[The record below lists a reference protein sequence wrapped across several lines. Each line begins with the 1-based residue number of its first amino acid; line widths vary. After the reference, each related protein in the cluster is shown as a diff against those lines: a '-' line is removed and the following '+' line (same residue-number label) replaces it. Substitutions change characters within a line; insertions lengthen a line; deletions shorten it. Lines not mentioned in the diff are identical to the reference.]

1 MNQPDV
7 KNCPDATILED
18 FLLGRLEPPTLSE
31 CESHV
36 AECQSCHETLRG
48 LNSHD
53 TLSEHVAGAFL
64 GSDSFLTEAED
75 SEQVHGLVDRLLE
88 QTGSNAPPRSHGPK
102 LSATEAEILAD
113 RAAEVLRCVTPAD
126 DDQKTLGSIG
136 DYQLIR
142 LLGSGS
148 TGVVFQAIDQKLD
161 RTVALK
167 VLRPSLGSVARD
179 RFIAEARLAA
189 SIEHP
194 NVVTIYQVGQHD
206 RLAFIA
212 MQWLPGETLEAK
224 LNATVT
230 MDEADVRSISAQV
243 AAGLQ
248 AAHDRQLVHRD
259 IKPANVWI
267 SDESEEVKIL
277 DFGLARIVD
286 DDPGLTAT
294 GMLAGTPNF
303 MSPEQTKGHELDGR
317 SDLFSL
323 GCMMY
328 RMATGKLAFGATSI
342 LGTLQA
348 IQHEQPT
355 PPKRVNAEIS
365 DDLSDLTMSLL
376 EKQPANRPESASQ
389 FMTMLKTDRKEWPI
403 QVGSYDAPA
412 SNIAHQANPKP
423 GDGGHTG
430 SGRSRWYRRIAAV
443 IATGLIGAAAFL
455 FSPQI
460 IRIAT
465 DQGELVVESEDKD
478 VEVQILQDG
487 NVIRVLDTKTKNSF
501 NIESGDY
508 QIKATGEES
517 SFEVTPDQLTMKR
530 GQQAIVV
537 VTERPNGGE
546 RANPDELSMRS
557 GGQEVPK
564 ELPDL
569 FGGPVVADAPILKK
583 YAVTTDL
590 ELAINV
596 VQTMLE
602 GHDSV
607 RISIDA
613 KTGSLIVLGNEDD
626 HQLVSKTL
634 ATLSAPPENN
644 SGGLLDLF
652 LSADNKSG
660 EASSK
665 PPASNQPTFKGKPF
679 SHWINITK
687 TERSTDMLC
696 DALRAG
702 AELATTKEE
711 KARLLEVV
719 RALARNHGTTKLGAD
734 AELDQYHKALISAMK
749 AFDPPE
755 IIQFVLDELENGTV
769 QSVGFSS
776 WLVNHDSYRMV
787 GGAGTVWKNGLNAAL
802 VERAH
807 TLLRLVVAQ
816 LDGGGPESVNRSAML
831 RNVIAALTGKT
842 RKWDRVG
849 DSDRFYT
856 RGWSYHSYDDEHVAW
871 AKEKNAELAPAI
883 RQLFIDGAPTTKHD
897 LIRLTR
903 NLFPNDVEIERSL
916 QSALFN
922 QSTPVKTRD
931 LLYALIMGAN
941 PGHPTSQQGPPF
953 SPKPIAVRFLKKL
966 LDNQLGPENQRIV
979 VVDSVSIRASDQIV
993 VRDPN
998 IRRIRTRRING
1009 RGATICHILG
1019 AAVFF
1024 LHEQPAEDEAA
1035 PLSEILEQIVEVVDS
1050 DDPKVK
1056 QEWDNFRSLKIFDE
1070 AKQLLA
1076 GSERPETKKKEIDSK
1091 RRVTNLSTFK
1101 GKPFT
1106 HWINVTKTERSTEM
1120 LCDALRAGS
1129 ELATTKEE
1137 KAQLLEVT
1145 RTIARKHGREK
1156 PHPGSDSEKYHKA
1169 LAKAIRAFDPPE
1181 VIQFMLDELEHGTE
1195 ESVLFCSTAMRYASY
1210 DLDQQSAELR
1220 YRSLSP
1226 AFVERTPQLL
1236 RLIVKRLEDG
1246 MSAAESVFLK
1256 ELGERLVGLRM
1267 KGVRPG
1273 VKRWIYRQ
1281 SSVDTLNERNKEL
1294 APTIK
1299 QLFLDSS
1306 TSTKLE
1312 LIHLTRAICNND
1324 EEVEQA
1330 LSAELFN
1337 LSTKPETRDQIYET
1351 LDGRQKPM
1359 PSSVLFLK
1367 KLLDNQLGPDE
1378 QRVKFSDLEE
1388 VYLDQGLSGPF
1399 IFADQGM
1406 SRGTRMGKN
1415 PHYRSTSGETE
1426 LPKTISGRSAVI
1438 YELLVSLEWL
1448 TRAPVKL
1455 RDKRLVEPEAITPI
1469 LKQIMSIKDSEDP
1482 TMKATVDE
1490 LDELLVFENAAWVLG
1505 RIEEQR

>member
-1 MNQPDV
+1 M
-7 KNCPDATILED
+7 
-18 FLLGRLEPPTLSE
+18 
-31 CESHV
+31 
-36 AECQSCHETLRG
+36 
-48 LNSHD
+48 
-53 TLSEHVAGAFL
+53 
-64 GSDSFLTEAED
+64 
-75 SEQVHGLVDRLLE
+75 
-88 QTGSNAPPRSHGPK
+88 
-102 LSATEAEILAD
+102 
-113 RAAEVLRCVTPAD
+113 
-126 DDQKTLGSIG
+126 
-136 DYQLIR
+136 
-142 LLGSGS
+142 
-148 TGVVFQAIDQKLD
+148 
-161 RTVALK
+161 
-167 VLRPSLGSVARD
+167 
-179 RFIAEARLAA
+179 
-189 SIEHP
+189 
-194 NVVTIYQVGQHD
+194 
-206 RLAFIA
+206 
-212 MQWLPGETLEAK
+212 
-224 LNATVT
+224 
-230 MDEADVRSISAQV
+230 
-243 AAGLQ
+243 
-248 AAHDRQLVHRD
+248 
-259 IKPANVWI
+259 
-267 SDESEEVKIL
+267 
-277 DFGLARIVD
+277 
-286 DDPGLTAT
+286 
-294 GMLAGTPNF
+294 
-303 MSPEQTKGHELDGR
+303 
-317 SDLFSL
+317 
-323 GCMMY
+323 
-328 RMATGKLAFGATSI
+328 
-342 LGTLQA
+342 
-348 IQHEQPT
+348 
-355 PPKRVNAEIS
+355 
-365 DDLSDLTMSLL
+365 
-376 EKQPANRPESASQ
+376 
-389 FMTMLKTDRKEWPI
+389 
-403 QVGSYDAPA
+403 
-412 SNIAHQANPKP
+412 
-423 GDGGHTG
+423 
-430 SGRSRWYRRIAAV
+430 
-443 IATGLIGAAAFL
+443 
-455 FSPQI
+455 
-460 IRIAT
+460 
-465 DQGELVVESEDKD
+465 
-478 VEVQILQDG
+478 
-487 NVIRVLDTKTKNSF
+487 
-501 NIESGDY
+501 
-508 QIKATGEES
+508 
-517 SFEVTPDQLTMKR
+517 
-530 GQQAIVV
+530 
-537 VTERPNGGE
+537 
-546 RANPDELSMRS
+546 
-557 GGQEVPK
+557 
-564 ELPDL
+564 
-569 FGGPVVADAPILKK
+569 
-583 YAVTTDL
+583 
-590 ELAINV
+590 
-596 VQTMLE
+596 
-602 GHDSV
+602 
-607 RISIDA
+607 
-613 KTGSLIVLGNEDD
+613 
-626 HQLVSKTL
+626 
-634 ATLSAPPENN
+634 
-644 SGGLLDLF
+644 
-652 LSADNKSG
+652 
-660 EASSK
+660 
-665 PPASNQPTFKGKPF
+665 
-679 SHWINITK
+679 
-687 TERSTDMLC
+687 
-696 DALRAG
+696 
-702 AELATTKEE
+702 
-711 KARLLEVV
+711 
-719 RALARNHGTTKLGAD
+719 
-734 AELDQYHKALISAMK
+734 
-749 AFDPPE
+749 
-755 IIQFVLDELENGTV
+755 
-769 QSVGFSS
+769 
-776 WLVNHDSYRMV
+776 
-787 GGAGTVWKNGLNAAL
+787 
-802 VERAH
+802 
-807 TLLRLVVAQ
+807 
-816 LDGGGPESVNRSAML
+816 
-831 RNVIAALTGKT
+831 
-842 RKWDRVG
+842 
-849 DSDRFYT
+849 
-856 RGWSYHSYDDEHVAW
+856 
-871 AKEKNAELAPAI
+871 
-883 RQLFIDGAPTTKHD
+883 
-897 LIRLTR
+897 
-903 NLFPNDVEIERSL
+903 
-916 QSALFN
+916 
-922 QSTPVKTRD
+922 
-931 LLYALIMGAN
+931 
-941 PGHPTSQQGPPF
+941 
-953 SPKPIAVRFLKKL
+953 
-966 LDNQLGPENQRIV
+966 
-979 VVDSVSIRASDQIV
+979 
-993 VRDPN
+993 
-998 IRRIRTRRING
+998 
-1009 RGATICHILG
+1009 
-1019 AAVFF
+1019 
-1024 LHEQPAEDEAA
+1024 HEQPAEDEAA

-1267 KGVRPG
+1267 KSVRPS